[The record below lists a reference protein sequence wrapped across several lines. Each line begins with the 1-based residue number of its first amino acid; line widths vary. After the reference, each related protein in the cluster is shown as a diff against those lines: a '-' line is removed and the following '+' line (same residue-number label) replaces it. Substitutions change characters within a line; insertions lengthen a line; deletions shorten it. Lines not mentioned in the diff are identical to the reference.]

1 LDSGRVGGPNAKLD
15 AASCGR
21 YESTLAEGSD
31 SIAGGRCNF
40 AGGVCSCTTS
50 SVAMTLPPLT
60 MYEVQ
65 GDQLIL
71 DGTSNPFCVT
81 GDQLLVRTSASAME
95 EGTLTFQRK

>member
-1 LDSGRVGGPNAKLD
+1 MV
-15 AASCGR
+15 ASSR
-21 YESTLAEGSD
+21 
-31 SIAGGRCNF
+31 
-40 AGGVCSCTTS
+40 
-50 SVAMTLPPLT
+50 T